1 MQTVDSQQTELLSL
15 LMRKTI
21 AGSSAGGR
29 RVVDV
34 GPFVAAIHETDPLIW
49 LSYALPWPGR
59 SPEQFSRSHIVE
71 LRRLFREAGRTLRFE
86 YFEPLHPWLGSFLS
100 QNELQL
106 QAAQPLML
114 CSPSDLRPAH
124 AGEVEVCDLMAS
136 DSDETLSQF
145 MIVAKLCFGEPPSV
159 LPQEV
164 ETTRQNLRSGVYRSA
179 YATVRGVMAGVGS
192 ISPANDEL
200 VGIGTLAP
208 FRRRG
213 VASTISSHLVSKH
226 FQTGAPMA
234 WLSAGDDAAR
244 ATYQSIGFQTVGMQ
258 LNYIDGTSE

>member
-21 AGSSAGGR
+21 AGSAAGGR

-34 GPFVAAIHETDPLIW
+34 GPFVAAIHETDPMIW

-59 SPEQFSRSHIVE
+59 SPEQFSRAHIVE
-71 LRRLFREAGRTLRFE
+71 LRRLFRDAGRTLRFE
-86 YFEPLHPWLGSFLS
+86 YFEPLHPWLGAFLA
-100 QNELQL
+100 QNDLQL
-106 QAAQPLML
+106 QGAQPLML
-114 CSPSDLRPAH
+114 CPPSDLLPVRAD
-124 AGEVEVCDLMAS
+124 EVEVHDLVAS
-136 DSDETLSQF
+136 DSDETISQF

-159 LPQEV
+159 SPQDIES
-164 ETTRQNLRSGVYRSA
+164 TRQNLRSRVYRSA
-179 YATVRGVMAGVGS
+179 YAKVRGVMAGVGS
-192 ISPANDEL
+192 LSLANDEL

-213 VASTISSHLVSKH
+213 VASTISSRLLEEH
-226 FQTGAPMA
+226 FRAGAPMA

-258 LNYIDGTSE
+258 LNYIDLG